1 MVEIDRLRRIRQR
14 PTQRMARTC
23 VGCRRRDV
31 RSALLRVVAEWNDTG
46 EHVARVVPDPRL
58 RLPGRGAW
66 LHPTPECLDLAVRRK
81 AFGRALRVKA
91 FLEVAAVSAY
101 IGALQQFAADEQSVV
116 TAVSSTPESAAQ
128 QVPETESGFDADE
141 PPMSTHR

>member
-1 MVEIDRLRRIRQR
+1 MEIDRLRRIRQR

-46 EHVARVVPDPRL
+46 EHVARVVADPRL

-91 FLEVAAVSAY
+91 FLDVSALSEY
-101 IGALQQFAADEQSVV
+101 VEAHKQSVV
-116 TAVSSTPESAAQ
+116 TAVSSTLESAAQ
-128 QVPETESGFDADE
+128 QVPETESGSDADE
-141 PPMSTHR
+141 HPMSTHR

>member
-1 MVEIDRLRRIRQR
+1 VTIDRLRRISAR

-31 RSALLRVVAEWNDTG
+31 RSALLRVVAERNDAG
-46 EHVARVVPDPRL
+46 EHLARVVVDPRL

-91 FLEVAAVSAY
+91 FLEVAAVGAY
-101 IGALQQFAADEQSVV
+101 IDAYEQSVV
-116 TAVSSTPESAAQ
+116 NAVSSTPEQAVQ
-128 QVPETESGFDADE
+128 QVPETESGYDADE
-141 PPMSTHR
+141 HPMSIR

>member
-1 MVEIDRLRRIRQR
+1 
-14 PTQRMARTC
+14 MARTC

-31 RSALLRVVAEWNDTG
+31 RSALLRLVAERNDAG
-46 EHVARVVPDPRL
+46 EHVARVVVDPRL

-66 LHPTPECLDLAVRRK
+66 LHPTPEYLDLAVRRK

-91 FLEVAAVSAY
+91 LLDVAVVSTY
-101 IGALQQFAADEQSVV
+101 IDADKQSDV
-116 TAVSSTPESAAQ
+116 TAVSSTLEQSAQ

-141 PPMSTHR
+141 HPMSNR

>member
-14 PTQRMARTC
+14 SNHAMARTC

-46 EHVARVVPDPRL
+46 EHITRVVPDPRL

-81 AFGRALRVKA
+81 AFGRALRFRA
-91 FLEVAAVSAY
+91 FLDVAAVNAY
-101 IGALQQFAADEQSVV
+101 IEAREQSVV
-116 TAVSSTPESAAQ
+116 IAVGSTPESAVQ
-128 QVPETESGFDADE
+128 QVPESESGFDADE
-141 PPMSTHR
+141 HPMSTHR

>member
-1 MVEIDRLRRIRQR
+1 
-14 PTQRMARTC
+14 MARTC

-31 RSALLRVVAEWNDTG
+31 RSALLRVVAERNDAG
-46 EHVARVVPDPRL
+46 EQLARVVVDPRL

-91 FLEVAAVSAY
+91 FLEVAAVGAY
-101 IGALQQFAADEQSVV
+101 IDAYEQSVV
-116 TAVSSTPESAAQ
+116 NAVSSTPEQAVQ
-128 QVPETESGFDADE
+128 QVPETESGYDADE
-141 PPMSTHR
+141 HPMSIR

>member
-1 MVEIDRLRRIRQR
+1 MIDRLRRIRQR

-31 RSALLRVVAEWNDTG
+31 RSALLRVVAEWSDTG
-46 EHVARVVPDPRL
+46 EHVAAVVPDPRL

-66 LHPTPECLDLAVRRK
+66 LHPTSECLELAVRRR
-81 AFGRALRVKA
+81 AFGRALRVEA
-91 FLEVAAVSAY
+91 LLEVAGVGAY
-101 IGALQQFAADEQSVV
+101 IQVHEQSVV
-116 TAVSSTPESAAQ
+116 NAVSSTMEQAVQ

-141 PPMSTHR
+141 RPMSNR

>member
-1 MVEIDRLRRIRQR
+1 
-14 PTQRMARTC
+14 

-31 RSALLRVVAEWNDTG
+31 RSALLRVVAERDDTG
-46 EHVARVVPDPRL
+46 EHVASVVADPRQ

-91 FLEVAAVSAY
+91 FLEVALVGAY
-101 IGALQQFAADEQSVV
+101 IDAHDQCVV
-116 TAVSSTPESAAQ
+116 NAVRSTTELTAQ

-141 PPMSTHR
+141 HPMSIR